1 MVLSEPKSN
10 KSLDSINDSG
20 DESDLGD
27 LFPGSQRAM
36 GNFFPCGRAEFYRH
50 PDTSLIEEAG
60 KTESEAKW
68 EADEKEPIYE
78 ERGFKRGG
86 KSEHTEG
93 VGGEHDLAILRTC
106 RQVYAEASPLF
117 YSMVKVVIPVGL
129 TVDPNDKE
137 EIIERCP
144 EIKHIRPDHR
154 RHSQS
159 TGYEKGIFDILGLA
173 SLFAAFA
180 RIERICFE
188 ADYNFFLVDDSPTLS
203 VDDDFH
209 TSSNDEAELISSMKR
224 TSTVENFVS
233 LLHTLPRL
241 RQLDLRLSVE
251 IEPPFNSEDEGE
263 DEEQTGKNYKKIDVA
278 NERATELFI
287 ECGMLDPLRK
297 LSNVQH
303 FDLEVQTEVC
313 TSNEDEDFMMLK
325 PKHARMVQDLKE
337 VIEYNWTTRS
347 SIHC

>member
-1 MVLSEPKSN
+1 MVLGEPKSN

-137 EIIERCP
+137 EIIERSP
-144 EIKHIRPDHR
+144 EIKHIRPDYR

-173 SLFAAFA
+173 SVLDFAAFA

-188 ADYNFFLVDDSPTLS
+188 AYYCFYHIDDSPSLF

-209 TSSNDEAELISSMKR
+209 TSSDDEAELISFMKR
-224 TSTVENFVS
+224 TRTMENFVS
-233 LLHTLPRL
+233 LLDALPRL
-241 RQLDLRLSVE
+241 RQLDLELVVVVK
-251 IEPPFNSEDEGE
+251 PQMDLDFEDGVD
-263 DEEQTGKNYKKIDVA
+263 DESLEKMTVA
-278 NERATELFI
+278 NERATEVFI

-303 FDLEVQTEVC
+303 FHLEVQTEAC
-313 TSNEDEDFMMLK
+313 KNDEDEDFMMLK
-325 PKHARMVQDLKE
+325 PKHARMVQDLRE